1 MMKNIELQRQRL
13 HHGDLVLVNAKHPLR
28 RSEMQDMIPAD
39 MSFPDILMKREAA
52 NALKLIIEKISAGD
66 SIIPVSGYRSPE
78 EQGDIYMASLK
89 DNGEDFTRQYVAMP
103 EHSEHQTGLAIDLG
117 VNKNKM
123 DFICPDFPYDGICNE
138 FRHAAA
144 EYGFIER
151 YEKGKEGLTGIAHEP
166 WHFRYVGYP
175 HSIIM
180 KERGFALEEYT
191 EYIKRYRNDC
201 RLVYSTGRN
210 LDVEIYYIPADDDC
224 VVVSVPEDCVYRVSG
239 NNTDGFVMTLWKKS
253 N

>member
-1 MMKNIELQRQRL
+1 MMMKNIELQRQRL

-28 RSEMQDMIPAD
+28 RSEMQDPYLQPLYDALQDMIPAD

-123 DFICPDFPYDGICNE
+123 DFICPDFPYDGICN
-138 FRHAAA
+138 
-144 EYGFIER
+144 
-151 YEKGKEGLTGIAHEP
+151 
-166 WHFRYVGYP
+166 
-175 HSIIM
+175 
-180 KERGFALEEYT
+180 
-191 EYIKRYRNDC
+191 
-201 RLVYSTGRN
+201 
-210 LDVEIYYIPADDDC
+210 
-224 VVVSVPEDCVYRVSG
+224 
-239 NNTDGFVMTLWKKS
+239 
-253 N
+253 

>member
-89 DNGEDFTRQYVAMP
+89 DNGEDFTRQYGRYAGAQRA
-103 EHSEHQTGLAIDLG
+103 SDRFGYRFG
-117 VNKNKM
+117 VNK
-123 DFICPDFPYDGICNE
+123 IRWIS
-138 FRHAAA
+138 
-144 EYGFIER
+144 
-151 YEKGKEGLTGIAHEP
+151 
-166 WHFRYVGYP
+166 YVR
-175 HSIIM
+175 I
-180 KERGFALEEYT
+180 
-191 EYIKRYRNDC
+191 
-201 RLVYSTGRN
+201 
-210 LDVEIYYIPADDDC
+210 
-224 VVVSVPEDCVYRVSG
+224 SV
-239 NNTDGFVMTLWKKS
+239 
-253 N
+253 